1 MDTLTNTI
9 KRLRVLD
16 VPVDYVTMPLAL
28 KYVEESI
35 TNKKKGNYILA
46 VNTEKFMQLR
56 KDLFLKKI
64 FENAFLLIPDG
75 VGAIWAIRWRYG
87 LRAQRVPGIEL
98 MQDICKLA
106 AERGYRI
113 FIFGSQEEVN
123 KKAAEKLRFMYPGI
137 RIVGHC
143 SGYIHDEEMEKLI
156 RDINRSKADILFVA
170 LGSPRQEKWIME
182 HVQRLNVKIC
192 QGIGGTLDVLA
203 GEARRAPALFRKL
216 PLEWLYRLM
225 MEPRRI
231 QRQLVIPRFLFKVI
245 TQKRGSLPL

>member
-1 MDTLTNTI
+1 
-9 KRLRVLD
+9 
-16 VPVDYVTMPLAL
+16 
-28 KYVEESI
+28 
-35 TNKKKGNYILA
+35 
-46 VNTEKFMQLR
+46 
-56 KDLFLKKI
+56 
-64 FENAFLLIPDG
+64 
-75 VGAIWAIRWRYG
+75 
-87 LRAQRVPGIEL
+87 
-98 MQDICKLA
+98 
-106 AERGYRI
+106 
-113 FIFGSQEEVN
+113 
-123 KKAAEKLRFMYPGI
+123 
-137 RIVGHC
+137 
-143 SGYIHDEEMEKLI
+143 LI